1 MFVSGRISQGFNQK
15 GEIMKTCTKASL
27 QSKSVT
33 IAEILHLAADKYL
46 AAKSSEFWYNRGT
59 KEKYSCCAVSEA
71 ARCLWNEDK
80 IDSLED
86 RNELLNRAFKGLEAM
101 GCPIN
106 SSDAFDEAN
115 VFNPESQ
122 QARYAWLKFAAMI
135 AEEQGV

>member
-1 MFVSGRISQGFNQK
+1 
-15 GEIMKTCTKASL
+15 MKTCTKESL
-27 QSKSVT
+27 QSQSVT
-33 IAEILHLAADKYL
+33 IAEILHLAADKHL
-46 AAKSSEFWYNRGT
+46 AAKSSEYWYNRGK

-71 ARCLWNEDK
+71 VMNLWNEDK
-80 IDSLED
+80 IGSWEDKVDSWED
-86 RNELLNRAFKGLEAM
+86 KNEMIKRVSEGLKEM

-122 QARYAWLKFAAMI
+122 QVRYAWLKFAAMI

>member
-1 MFVSGRISQGFNQK
+1 
-15 GEIMKTCTKASL
+15 MKTCTKESL
-27 QSKSVT
+27 QSQSVT

-46 AAKSSEFWYNRGT
+46 AAKSTEYWYNNGK
-59 KEKYSCCAVSEA
+59 KEKYSCCAVIEA
-71 ARCLWNEDK
+71 AMSLLSEDK

-86 RNELLNRAFKGLEAM
+86 RNELIKRVYEGLKEM